1 MTTPEIGRKRRA
13 VDPETQQERYAA
25 SVPGY
30 WRTPG
35 ADDEGRKSS
44 REGTET
50 SAPESRRTRRPR
62 LDMRLA
68 DGLADDLDGREPEEL
83 SIEEQAAYL
92 RGPEFSEEAL
102 AEAARQ
108 WKERIDREFDAS
120 VLAGLPDFGPVIE
133 RLPQPEIPG
142 HAIYRPWM
150 DPDDEEGAATARVWA
165 DLGYAV
171 RVPGYRPLFAE
182 SLAALLRE
190 QLRWAKVE
198 SRIDTPEGT
207 RWRVRTGLVGPNGR
221 HAVLVTV
228 WLLRPGGRAPELQQ
242 AWPEALPALPPSS

>member
-1 MTTPEIGRKRRA
+1 MFGIIFGTACLMGLFVMQRHGFRGGGRGFRHGRGGRLRSLLVALDATPGQEKALRGAIDDLFRAGAEARAASRDVRSGFARA
-13 VDPETQQERYAA
+13 VR
-25 SVPGY
+25 
-30 WRTPG
+30 
-35 ADDEGRKSS
+35 DE
-44 REGTET
+44 
-50 SAPESRRTRRPR
+50 A
-62 LDMRLA
+62 LD
-68 DGLADDLDGREPEEL
+68 
-83 SIEEQAAYL
+83 
-92 RGPEFSEEAL
+92 EEAL

-190 QLRWAKVE
+190 QLRWARVE